1 MWEEHALRVE
11 DMDSKQDPLAQSKWA
26 AQDLCRKT
34 LDDLNHLVKAE
45 LRCKPRYLHPAAG
58 RGPSPQMRAER
69 SLARR
74 ERAFSTVRFMMRR
87 LHDAVRTRQW
97 RDAEPVGERLTS
109 FLERLPCTIFP
120 DRLDA
125 LARVL
130 DCRALAARKRKNSKL
145 AISIQKRRCTL
156 AVDHGM
162 AALYA
167 RALDE
172 VALLLFSVADYP
184 LAETSW
190 CERLARLQQAQQQL
204 QGEDA
209 EGEAPRQAQEEKVQ
223 VLFQLARTC
232 FVQGFL
238 RMAGPKASKQGVGRK
253 DHRRELQQFSV
264 GLGQTLSDLALRSD
278 TDTDAGGAED
288 EVEDE
293 QDPYKSEWEDTC
305 RWRLDL
311 LNYDLGDDEDMD
323 LDGVEMGPVELK
335 PNSLEACLRMIMLE
349 MDTEDPVGEY
359 GHLLA
364 IERYPDM
371 EDAGRK
377 YPLMPADFNIEDNV
391 MNKEYEVFERRF
403 RDACQFF
410 VCEIT
415 GKSPDSPTAPAQ
427 PSSAATAEPAAEAPV
442 EPEPEPS
449 RLPSVTED
457 TEARA
462 EEPQE
467 PPPSDS

>member
-1 MWEEHALRVE
+1 MGL
-11 DMDSKQDPLAQSKWA
+11 
-26 AQDLCRKT
+26 
-34 LDDLNHLVKAE
+34 LV
-45 LRCKPRYLHPAAG
+45 R
-58 RGPSPQMRAER
+58 
-69 SLARR
+69 
-74 ERAFSTVRFMMRR
+74 
-87 LHDAVRTRQW
+87 
-97 RDAEPVGERLTS
+97 
-109 FLERLPCTIFP
+109 
-120 DRLDA
+120 
-125 LARVL
+125 
-130 DCRALAARKRKNSKL
+130 
-145 AISIQKRRCTL
+145 
-156 AVDHGM
+156 
-162 AALYA
+162 
-167 RALDE
+167 
-172 VALLLFSVADYP
+172 
-184 LAETSW
+184 
-190 CERLARLQQAQQQL
+190 
-204 QGEDA
+204 
-209 EGEAPRQAQEEKVQ
+209 
-223 VLFQLARTC
+223 
-232 FVQGFL
+232 
-238 RMAGPKASKQGVGRK
+238 
-253 DHRRELQQFSV
+253 FSV

-427 PSSAATAEPAAEAPV
+427 APLTKVPLTKELNIKMQMQMSQSVAMSVSGGPAIGYQNSNSNPNYGSPSNPSAYVNSPSNPTTNNPSFCNSPGNQQTFIHSPGYVNSPGQGVPPNFVNSPGQPNNQATSSSQNQSNNDLNFDFLEGDADLFGSLDSSAGFN
-442 EPEPEPS
+442 
-449 RLPSVTED
+449 LQD
-457 TEARA
+457 IL
-462 EEPQE
+462 Q
-467 PPPSDS
+467 